1 LNAVAPKHIS
11 FVSFV
16 AANVLIDIEP
26 LYYMLTKQYPLHRF
40 FHTYVGAGLVSIAA
54 VLLII
59 LCGAVSKNLFPSMFA
74 KFFSSSVGATG
85 CLRNPRFAP
94 LAIRLAQ
101 HRFKTNKSFE
111 SLCQRVHFK
120 KGNGRPW
127 WPQQVFNFIVTGG
140 AMKALNNYIW
150 TSPASGE

>member
-74 KFFSSSVGATG
+74 KFFSSSVGATIFG
-85 CLRNPRFAP
+85 AVLGSYSHIVLDSVMHTDIRP
-94 LAIRLAQ
+94 LAPFSQANNLLGVISLSSLHWLCIYAGLFGIALLGLRYALKIKTIR
-101 HRFKTNKSFE
+101 
-111 SLCQRVHFK
+111 
-120 KGNGRPW
+120 
-127 WPQQVFNFIVTGG
+127 
-140 AMKALNNYIW
+140 
-150 TSPASGE
+150 